1 MSYLYKEVSSDLV
14 SKNIDFLNKNL
25 PDALQGV
32 SVERSDKTKELQSF
46 INFAIHLNTGKVK
59 AVFRYQKFYDGH
71 ITIPLIVNYN
81 SSSYIL
87 ELNSKSYEDLLHE
100 VKVVIELTIKKFN
113 DYQKKQTT
121 NQKVFRPVSGR

>member
-71 ITIPLIVNYN
+71 ITIPLIVN
-81 SSSYIL
+81 
-87 ELNSKSYEDLLHE
+87 SKSYEDLLHE